1 MIKVR
6 CVCNGPKKKSRL
18 NANEDN
24 PSVQKHR
31 PCKLNKN
38 NALIRTR
45 VSKQLITR
53 KNDQLNRFM

>member
-1 MIKVR
+1 VIKVR
-6 CVCNGPKKKSRL
+6 CVCNGPNKKSRL
-18 NANEDN
+18 HANIDN

-38 NALIRTR
+38 NALMRTR

-53 KNDQLNRFM
+53 KNDQLNRLM